1 MGESRK
7 FEGCALLDGM
17 GAPQSAT
24 AAEHAG
30 AGATGGSAV
39 AAASVGSGAD
49 AAAGEAEAE
58 AEVANSIDIMPITAA
73 DAALVAG
80 EVWTEMLSQVPNP
93 EI

>member
-30 AGATGGSAV
+30 AGAAGGSAV
-39 AAASVGSGAD
+39 AAASAGSGAD

-58 AEVANSIDIMPITAA
+58 VANGIDIMPITAA